1 MATSSNQKSNS
12 AIWSDS
18 DNVRLHQ
25 LITQKKNDSKPI
37 AEAFQQF
44 EFETNGR
51 HTASANRMHWMLY
64 LRWTKKYAIKADTN
78 LALTQSPDA
87 FRVDESPW
95 TTPLPQKSLEDF
107 MREQQTMQE
116 EHSMVRE
123 PDTVHQFADQLLQ
136 REITTSPITT
146 PPPFHAE
153 QAFANDDREEKIS
166 QAQAYQLAQE
176 AMRKAAMQAMEKN
189 HQGDEPDKVAPAL
202 NGRQPLPFKQEVQAM
217 ETRKPLQA
225 DDEVASKLLQAV
237 SDVLEDRS
245 LLRQDLQEFKKGL
258 ELTQRKAKEIE
269 DEKKLL
275 ELRIAEKDSEL
286 ERRELRMVDL
296 RYKLDQLQENYQHLV
311 AAKDNEYQRMQD
323 IVSEMQT
330 KYDSLSRDYG
340 TLRRDSTSQIE
351 RLESMLRHVELRN
364 GQLAAEAEQ
373 VRKENASLTR
383 QITEFAQKI
392 SGVLGQTAPTDM
404 PRIMPVPNRNSSD
417 DRAQA

>member
-1 MATSSNQKSNS
+1 
-12 AIWSDS
+12 
-18 DNVRLHQ
+18 
-25 LITQKKNDSKPI
+25 
-37 AEAFQQF
+37 
-44 EFETNGR
+44 
-51 HTASANRMHWMLY
+51 MHWMLY
-64 LRWTKKYAIKADTN
+64 LRWTKKYANKSHINFAT
-78 LALTQSPDA
+78 TESPDA

-95 TTPLPQKSLEDF
+95 TTPLPPKSLEDF
-107 MREQQTMQE
+107 MQKEPTIQE
-116 EHSMVRE
+116 EQSMIRE
-123 PDTVHQFADQLLQ
+123 PDTVYQFTDQLLQ
-136 REITTSPITT
+136 REIATSSIKT

-153 QAFANDDREEKIS
+153 QLRMNDDRDENMS
-166 QAQAYQLAQE
+166 QTPAYQLAHE
-176 AMRKAAMQAMEKN
+176 TMRTAAMQTMEFNPKV
-189 HQGDEPDKVAPAL
+189 DEPEMVAPL
-202 NGRQPLPFKQEVQAM
+202 RNERQSLPPLKQEVRAM

-225 DDEVASKLLQAV
+225 EDEVASRLLQAV
-237 SDVLEDRS
+237 SNVLEDRS
-245 LLRQDLQEFKKGL
+245 LLHQDLQEFKKGL

-269 DEKKLL
+269 DENKLL

-296 RYKLDQLQENYQHLV
+296 RYKLDQLQENYQHLS

-323 IVSEMQT
+323 IVTEMQT
-330 KYDSLSRDYG
+330 KYDALSRDYG
-340 TLRRDSTSQIE
+340 ALRRESSSQIE

-392 SGVLGQTAPTDM
+392 SGVLGQVVPTDM

>member
-1 MATSSNQKSNS
+1 MATSSNQKSKS
-12 AIWSDS
+12 VEWSDA
-18 DNVRLHQ
+18 DNVRLRQ
-25 LITQKKNDSKPI
+25 LITLKENDGKPTK
-37 AEAFQQF
+37 EAFQQF

-51 HTASANRMHWMLY
+51 HSASASRMHWMLY
-64 LRWTKKYAIKADTN
+64 LRWTKKYEIEDDSIFTSR
-78 LALTQSPDA
+78 QSPDA

-107 MREQQTMQE
+107 MREQPTVQE
-116 EHSMVRE
+116 EKLILRE
-123 PDTVHQFADQLLQ
+123 PETVHQFADQLLQ
-136 REITTSPITT
+136 REIAPSQVTT
-146 PPPFHAE
+146 PPPIHAE
-153 QAFANDDREEKIS
+153 QSRMNDDRDEKMS

-176 AMRKAAMQAMEKN
+176 AMRKAAMQAMEMNQKI
-189 HQGDEPDKVAPAL
+189 DEPEKAAPPR
-202 NGRQPLPFKQEVQAM
+202 NERQPLPFKQEVQAM
-217 ETRKPLQA
+217 ETKKPLQA
-225 DDEVASKLLQAV
+225 EDEVASTLLQAV

-275 ELRIAEKDSEL
+275 ELRIVEKDSEL

-311 AAKDNEYQRMQD
+311 AARDNEYQRMQD
-323 IVSEMQT
+323 IVGEMQT
-330 KYDSLSRDYG
+330 KYDALSRDYG
-340 TLRRDSTSQIE
+340 TLRRESTSQIE

-392 SGVLGQTAPTDM
+392 SGVLGQVVPTDM